1 MMGFEHKV
9 LHLSHAHPG
18 SVTFQIG
25 VDFMGHGSWKTYAAV
40 DVPANSYVPHV
51 FPSGFSAHWV
61 RVVSNTACVATAQLH
76 YT

>member
-1 MMGFEHKV
+1 
-9 LHLSHAHPG
+9 
-18 SVTFQIG
+18 
-25 VDFMGHGSWKTYAAV
+25 MGHGVWKTYASV

-61 RVVSNTACVATAQLH
+61 RVVSNTTCVATAQLH